1 MLTFLGS
8 DFSIDTQLYCDQRH
22 LPSKSS
28 SLATFV
34 PVPVGAVWVEVAVQ
48 VNVNRDVENVRI
60 IVKGLLDAVSCKCVS
75 A

>member
-8 DFSIDTQLYCDQRH
+8 DFSIDIQLYSDQRH
-22 LPSKSS
+22 LPSKSN

-34 PVPVGAVWVEVAVQ
+34 PVPVGTVWVEVTVQ
-48 VNVNRDVENVRI
+48 VNVNRDIENVRI